1 MSKPIL
7 VIKFG
12 SASITNKIGELD
24 ESIISSIAR
33 QVAVLHKTYNM
44 VLVSSGAVAAGKR
57 FIKDYKGTISERKAA
72 ASVGNPLLLQI
83 YSRYFSSYDICIGQ
97 SLCERMHFSN
107 RDQFLQLKKTF
118 EELWANDIIP
128 IANENDVVS
137 NLELKFSDNDELA
150 TLIAVGFGA
159 ATLIFS
165 TSVPGV
171 LDSNNLLIS
180 KLDLEQKD
188 ALNLAHKKKSELGLG
203 GMVTKLTFAR
213 LATRMGIAVII
224 VGLQERDNL
233 LTALSGN
240 TGTFC
245 NAQTCTIPARKKW
258 LASGSLVTGRLQVD
272 TGAAIAIRARQS
284 LLWVGVSQILDK
296 FISGEVIE
304 ILDENMCRIA
314 LGRARIS
321 SEMLLY
327 KNAQVQR
334 NNLEIAHSDDI
345 VVL

>member
-1 MSKPIL
+1 MIKPIL

-12 SASITNKIGELD
+12 SASITNKAGELD

-33 QVAVLHKTYNM
+33 QVALLHKTYNM

-57 FIKDYKGTISERKAA
+57 FIKNYKGTISERKAA

-83 YSRYFSSYDICIGQ
+83 YSRHFSPYAICIGQ
-97 SLCERMHFSN
+97 SLCERMHFSS

-159 ATLIFS
+159 TTLILS

-171 LDSNNLLIS
+171 LGPDNQLITE
-180 KLDLEQKD
+180 LDLEQNSS
-188 ALNLAHKKKSELGLG
+188 LNLAHKKKSELGLG

-213 LATRMGIAVII
+213 LATRMGIGVII
-224 VGLQERDNL
+224 VGLKEENSL
-233 LTALSGN
+233 IMAIAGKA
-240 TGTFC
+240 GTFC
-245 NAQTCTIPARKKW
+245 DAQACTIPARKKW
-258 LASGSLVTGRLQVD
+258 LASGSLVTGRIQVD
-272 TGAAIAIRARQS
+272 AGAAIAIRARQS
-284 LLWVGVSQILDK
+284 LLWVGVAQILDK

-304 ILDENMCRIA
+304 ILDQNMCRIA

-321 SEMLLY
+321 AEMLLSE
-327 KNAQVQR
+327 NAQVQR